1 MSTKKIAYAT
11 SISTDTKN
19 YYLLWINGGAEP
31 DSFACHPK
39 SKNIIVAEN
48 ISELNS
54 IAKEIDLEL
63 SDDEVAN
70 INISELLRHLKTID
84 GRPFSTKTATC
95 LLEGWNCLEDVA
107 RLAQINFQDLSGG
120 KDLSGIY
127 EKLFYGNNLP
137 AVTPSKSIYHPVFS
151 KSERRSIRHYLLNL
165 WSVVAETL
173 EELKSSDHQPFKFQ

>member
-11 SISTDTKN
+11 CISTDSKN
-19 YYLLWINGGAEP
+19 YYLLWMNGAAET
-31 DSFACHPK
+31 DFFVCNPK

-54 IAKEIDLEL
+54 IANELEFEL
-63 SDDEVAN
+63 SNEAVAN
-70 INISELLRHLKTID
+70 INMSELLRLLKTID
-84 GRPFSTKTATC
+84 GRPISTKTASY

-107 RLAQINFQDLSGG
+107 RSAQINFQDLSGG

-137 AVTPSKSIYHPVFS
+137 AVTPSKTTYHPVFS
-151 KSERRSIRHYLLNL
+151 KSERRALRNYLRNL
-165 WSVVAETL
+165 CSVVFKQL
-173 EELKSSDHQPFKFQ
+173 ERLKSSANHLSP